1 MVSVPLLARLPLVT
15 FASSVT
21 VPVDTPA
28 ITGTS
33 LMPWMVTVTT
43 WVAVP
48 SKEVAVKL
56 SVNVWPA
63 PNCWI
68 AACALFAV

>member
-1 MVSVPLLARLPLVT
+1 MVSVPPLVRLLLAT

-33 LMPWMVTVTT
+33 LVPWMVTVTSL
-43 WVAVP
+43 VAVP

-63 PNCWI
+63 PNCWM

>member
-33 LMPWMVTVTT
+33 LVPWMVTVT
-43 WVAVP
+43 V
-48 SKEVAVKL
+48 
-56 SVNVWPA
+56 
-63 PNCWI
+63 
-68 AACALFAV
+68 